1 MKVAPLKLSIFVV
14 ITISILMM
22 VSGLLFYKNLIGL
35 LGAWNQSSKMSVFLK
50 VDTTAEDKER
60 IVSQLKE
67 ISAVEKVVVID
78 RTQAGTAF
86 KNSLKEFSAGLMTE
100 DEMLDLIPE
109 TLEVDLKSSIGLNQ
123 RESVFAEIASGL
135 QQQSQVE
142 EVSYSA
148 SWLRKFEL
156 LDNIFRTTGFMIF
169 LIVLS
174 SISYLVALMIRVYIE
189 DSKQEIEVY
198 SLLGVTR
205 WSVYKLF
212 LKDVFVFLTASL
224 MTSLTI
230 LFFSF
235 QLIKSKFASSG
246 LSVMIS
252 ENLRFLSFS
261 EVLFVTAALF
271 IFIYINSF
279 LTIQTTVTKL
289 NQLSND

>member
-14 ITISILMM
+14 ITVSILML

-35 LGAWNQSSKMSVFLK
+35 LGAWNQSSKMSIFLK

-60 IVSQLKE
+60 IISFLKE
-67 ISAVEKVVVID
+67 TPTVENVALID
-78 RTQAGTAF
+78 RSQAGTAF
-86 KNSLKEFSAGLMTE
+86 RNSLKEFSSGLMTE
-100 DEMLDLIPE
+100 DEMIDLIPE
-109 TLEVDLKSSIGLNQ
+109 TLEVDLKNSTRLNQ
-123 RESVFAEIASGL
+123 REAAFAEIAAGL
-135 QQQSQVE
+135 RQHTQVE

-156 LDNIFRTTGFMIF
+156 LDNIFRTTGFMVF

-174 SISYLVALMIRVYIE
+174 SISYLVALMVRVYIE
-189 DSKQEIEVY
+189 DSKQEIEIY

-212 LKDVFVFLTASL
+212 LKDVFIFLTASL
-224 MTSLTI
+224 ATTFAL
-230 LFFSF
+230 LFLSF
-235 QLIKSKFASSG
+235 QIIKTKFASSG
-246 LSVMIS
+246 LSAIIS

-271 IFIYINSF
+271 VFIYLNSF
-279 LTIQTTVTKL
+279 LTIQTAVSKL

>member
-1 MKVAPLKLSIFVV
+1 MKIAPLKLSIFVV
-14 ITISILMM
+14 ITVSILMI

-50 VDTTAEDKER
+50 VDTTGEDKER
-60 IVSQLKE
+60 IISQLKE
-67 ISAVEKVVVID
+67 TPTVETVTLID
-78 RTQAGTAF
+78 RSQAGTAF
-86 KNSLKEFSAGLMTE
+86 RNSLKEFSVGLMTE
-100 DEMLDLIPE
+100 DEMIDLIPE
-109 TLEVDLKSSIGLNQ
+109 TLEVDLKSSISLNK
-123 RESVFAEIASGL
+123 RESVFAEIAAGL
-135 QQQSQVE
+135 RQQPQVE

-156 LDNIFRTTGFMIF
+156 LDNIFRTTGFMVF

-174 SISYLVALMIRVYIE
+174 SISYLVALMVRVYIE
-189 DSKQEIEVY
+189 DSKQEIEIY

-224 MTSLTI
+224 VTSFAL
-230 LFFSF
+230 LFLSF
-235 QLIKSKFASSG
+235 QLIKAKFASSG

-252 ENLRFLSFS
+252 ENLKFLSFS

-271 IFIYINSF
+271 FFIYLNSF
-279 LTIQTTVTKL
+279 LTIQTAVAKL

>member
-14 ITISILMM
+14 ITVSILML
-22 VSGLLFYKNLIGL
+22 VSGLLFYKNLIGV

-60 IVSQLKE
+60 IVLFLKE
-67 ISAVEKVVVID
+67 TSTVENVTLID
-78 RTQAGTAF
+78 RSQAGTAF
-86 KNSLKEFSAGLMTE
+86 RNSLKEFSSGLMTD
-100 DEMLDLIPE
+100 DEMIDLIPE
-109 TLEVDLKSSIGLNQ
+109 TLEVDLKSSTGLNQ
-123 RESVFAEIASGL
+123 REAVFADIAAGL
-135 QQQSQVE
+135 RQHAQVE

-156 LDNIFRTTGFMIF
+156 LDNIFRTTGFMVF

-174 SISYLVALMIRVYIE
+174 SISYLVALMVRVYIE
-189 DSKQEIEVY
+189 DSKQEIEIY

-212 LKDVFVFLTASL
+212 LKDVFIFLTASL
-224 MTSLTI
+224 VTSFAL
-230 LFFSF
+230 LFLSF
-235 QLIKSKFASSG
+235 QIIKTKFATSG
-246 LSVMIS
+246 LSVMIT

-271 IFIYINSF
+271 VFIYLNSF
-279 LTIQTTVTKL
+279 LTIQTAVTKL

>member
-14 ITISILMM
+14 ITVSILMI

-35 LGAWNQSSKMSVFLK
+35 LGSWNQSSKMSIFLK
-50 VDTTAEDKER
+50 VDTTEEDKAR

-67 ISAVEKVVVID
+67 VAAIENVTLID
-78 RTQAGTAF
+78 RSQAGTAF
-86 KNSLKEFSAGLMTE
+86 RNSLKEFSAGLMTE

-109 TLEVDLKSSIGLNQ
+109 TLEVDLKNTIGLNQ
-123 RESVFAEIASGL
+123 RESVFAEIAAGL
-135 QQQSQVE
+135 KKQPQVE

-156 LDNIFRTTGFMIF
+156 LDSIFRTTGLLIFM
-169 LIVLS
+169 IVLS
-174 SISYLVALMIRVYIE
+174 TISYLVALMVRVYIE
-189 DSKQEIEVY
+189 DSKQEIEIY

-224 MTSLTI
+224 AISFTL
-230 LFFSF
+230 LYFSF
-235 QLIKSKFASSG
+235 RLIKAKFSSSG

-271 IFIYINSF
+271 VFIYLNSF
-279 LTIQTTVTKL
+279 LTIQTTVAKL

>member
-14 ITISILMM
+14 ITVSILMI

-60 IVSQLKE
+60 IISFLK
-67 ISAVEKVVVID
+67 ATPTVENVALID

-86 KNSLKEFSAGLMTE
+86 RNSLKEFSSGLMTE
-100 DEMLDLIPE
+100 DEMIDLIPE
-109 TLEVDLKSSIGLNQ
+109 TLEVDLKSSTGLNQ
-123 RESVFAEIASGL
+123 REAAFTEIAGGL
-135 QQQSQVE
+135 RQHVQVE

-156 LDNIFRTTGFMIF
+156 LDNIFRTTGFMVF

-174 SISYLVALMIRVYIE
+174 SISYLVALMVRVYIE
-189 DSKQEIEVY
+189 DSKQEIEIY

-212 LKDVFVFLTASL
+212 LKDVFIFLTASL
-224 MTSLTI
+224 VTSFAL
-230 LFFSF
+230 LFLSF
-235 QLIKSKFASSG
+235 QIIKTKFAASG

-252 ENLRFLSFS
+252 ENLRFLSFP
-261 EVLFVTAALF
+261 EALFVTAALF
-271 IFIYINSF
+271 VFIYLNSF